1 MAQELGRPPMHWSV
15 RALRAL
21 RYRDFRL
28 FFVGQTISLIG
39 TWMQIIAMSWL
50 VYRLTSSPFMLG
62 LVGFCGQIPSMFVA
76 PFAGVLA
83 DRWERRKILVATQA
97 LSMIQAL
104 VVAAL
109 VLSDLVAVWQLVPLS
124 VFLGCINAFDIPA
137 RQSLFVEMVEDRNDL
152 GNAIALNSSMVN
164 GARLIGPSVAG
175 LLIAAVGE
183 GMCFLINGISFL
195 AVIGA
200 LIAMRPPRRQR
211 PGEHPPVLAS
221 LREGFN
227 YAFGF
232 PPVRSV
238 LMLLALVSVVG
249 VPYSVLMPVFAEK
262 ILHGGSHTLGFLM
275 GAAGL
280 GALGG
285 ALYLAS
291 RPTVRGLGRILT
303 SAVAVFGAGLV
314 VFSYSTSFWLSM
326 GLLLATGFGMLIGL
340 AGCNT
345 ILQTI
350 VDDDKR
356 GRIMSFYTMAFM
368 GMTPWGNLL
377 AGTLASKFG
386 APFTVRLGG
395 IACIVGALVFATRLP
410 RIRALVHPIYA
421 SKNILPTPESD
432 G

>member
-1 MAQELGRPPMHWSV
+1 MSSELNKTHPHWSV

-28 FFVGQTISLIG
+28 FFVGQTISLVG

-50 VYRLTSSPFMLG
+50 VYRLTNSPFMLG

-83 DRWERRKILVATQA
+83 DRWERRKILVATQT

-104 VVAAL
+104 AIASL
-109 VLSDLVAVWQLVPLS
+109 VLTGWISVWQLIPLS

-175 LLIAAVGE
+175 ILIAIVGE
-183 GMCFLINGISFL
+183 GVCFLINGISFL

-200 LIAMRPPRRQR
+200 LLAMRPSPRRHVT
-211 PGEHPPVLAS
+211 EHPPVLAS
-221 LREGFN
+221 LKEGFT

-232 PPVRSV
+232 SPVRSV
-238 LMLLALVSVVG
+238 LLLLALVSVVG
-249 VPYSVLMPVFAEK
+249 VPYSVLMPIFAEK
-262 ILHGGSHTLGFLM
+262 ILHGGPHTLGFLM
-275 GAAGL
+275 GTAGF
-280 GALGG
+280 GALAG
-285 ALYLAS
+285 AIYLAS
-291 RPTVRGLGRILT
+291 RPTVHGLGRILVM
-303 SAVAVFGAGLV
+303 AVTLFGVGLV
-314 VFSYSTSFWLSM
+314 AFSFSTNVWVSM
-326 GLLLATGFGMLIGL
+326 LLLLTTGFGMLIGL

-377 AGTLASKFG
+377 AGGLASRFG
-386 APFTVRLGG
+386 APLTVRMGG
-395 IACIVGALVFATRLP
+395 IACILGALIFATRLP
-410 RIRALVHPIYA
+410 RIRELVRPIYA

>member
-1 MAQELGRPPMHWSV
+1 MTLGSERLKNLGNV
-15 RALRAL
+15 RAMRAL

-28 FFVGQTISLIG
+28 FFVGQTISLVG

-50 VYRLTSSPFMLG
+50 VYRLTGSPFILG
-62 LVGFCGQIPSMFVA
+62 LVGFCGQVPSMFVA

-83 DRWERRKILVATQA
+83 DRWPRRRILVATQT
-97 LSMIQAL
+97 LSMLQAL
-104 VVAAL
+104 AISAL
-109 VLSDLVAVWQLVPLS
+109 VFSDLVAVWHLVLLS
-124 VFLGCINAFDIPA
+124 ITLGCINAFDIPA
-137 RQSLFVEMVEDRNDL
+137 RQSLFVEIVEDRDDL

-175 LLIAAVGE
+175 ILIATVGE
-183 GMCFLINGISFL
+183 GLCFLINGVSFVPVVIALL
-195 AVIGA
+195 A
-200 LIAMRPPRRQR
+200 MNPSRREFS
-211 PGEHPPVLAS
+211 GVHPPVLAS
-221 LREGFN
+221 LKEGFN

-232 PPVRSV
+232 APVRWI
-238 LMLLALVSVVG
+238 LMLLALISVVG
-249 VPYSVLMPVFAEK
+249 VPYSVLMPVFATK

-275 GAAGL
+275 GSAGF
-280 GALGG
+280 GALAG

-291 RPTVRGLGRILT
+291 RPSAAGLGRILVLTT
-303 SAVAVFGAGLV
+303 SLFGVSLV
-314 VFSYSTSFWLSM
+314 VFSYSTLFWASM
-326 GLLLATGFGMLIGL
+326 AILLAAGFGMLISL

-377 AGTLASKFG
+377 AGTLASRLG
-386 APFTVRLGG
+386 APMTVRLGG
-395 IACIVGALVFATRLP
+395 IACIIGALIFATRLK
-410 RIRALVHPIYA
+410 RIRALIHPVYA
-421 SKNILPTPESD
+421 GKEVLPTPESD